1 VSFDLKIIAGD
12 LRIDGGDLALVRGS
26 DKLKQ
31 DLVKIVLTEVGSNP
45 LQPWYGSLVS
55 NNLIGSGL
63 PMDIIINTAKSQLER
78 SIETLKQ
85 LQTDQASKGQKL
97 TPDEQISFIQGI
109 SVMQDSKNL
118 QVLKINISV
127 LTRAFGQ
134 VQTSFTV

>member
-45 LQPWYGSLVS
+45 LQPWY
-55 NNLIGSGL
+55 GL